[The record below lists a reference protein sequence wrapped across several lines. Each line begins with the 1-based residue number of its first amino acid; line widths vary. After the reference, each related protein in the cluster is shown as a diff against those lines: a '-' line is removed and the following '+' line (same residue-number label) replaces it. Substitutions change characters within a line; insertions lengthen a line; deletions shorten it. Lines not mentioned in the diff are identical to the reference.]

1 MLQELVIQNFA
12 IIDDLTVQFQDGLNI
27 LSGETGVGKS
37 IIIQAV
43 NLLLGGRASA
53 KDIRTHTKKAEL
65 SARFAIDADSA
76 MVVKMSDHGFDSQ
89 EGLLIRRVL
98 SSDDRHRVY
107 INDQPA
113 TLGLLTQLTANL
125 ASISGQHAHQGL
137 LKEDHHLT
145 ILDQYAGTLTLRRKV
160 ADCHGRIGPL
170 LKELTRLLKLRE
182 ERSRKMDLLGF
193 ERNEVVQAELLPNED
208 ETLLAKRQRLKSSE
222 TLYQT
227 ICDCVAT
234 LYGVDGAAVEQL
246 AGVHKQLAEAVEI
259 DPELTALAKRIQA
272 VLLESEDVAAGLQDY
287 LRNLTLDTDQLD
299 VVEERLD
306 FINKLKRK
314 YGGSLDSIATHLEKV
329 EKALDQV
336 THIEDE
342 IDRVKQKLG
351 QECETYQALC
361 QKLSQKRAT
370 AAITLAK
377 AVEQALI
384 DLRMEETRFE
394 VLLTHVPAGP
404 GRSPYLTV
412 AGQAADASGMDRAA
426 FNIAPNKGE
435 ALKPLAAVASGGELS
450 RVVLALKSILAH
462 TDAIET
468 VIFDEVDAG
477 IGGGTAEAVGR
488 KLSQL
493 AQEHQ
498 IICITHLAQ
507 IAKFG
512 EHHFRITKARHKGR
526 TVTRITPLP
535 RQDRVEELAR
545 MIGGDALTPKSLA
558 HAKEMLAKV

>member
-53 KDIRTHTKKAEL
+53 KDIRTHAPKAEL
-65 SARFAIDADSA
+65 SVRFAIDANSTMA
-76 MVVKMSDHGFDSQ
+76 AKMSDHGFDPQ

-98 SSDDRHRVY
+98 STDDRHRVY

-125 ASISGQHAHQGL
+125 ASISGQHAHQRL

-145 ILDQYAGTLTLRRKV
+145 ILDQYAGTLALRRKV
-160 ADCHGRIGPL
+160 ADCHGRINPL
-170 LKELTRLLKLRE
+170 LRELAHLLKLRE
-182 ERSRKMDLLGF
+182 ERSRKIDLLGF
-193 ERNEVVQAELLPNED
+193 ERDEIIQADLLPGED
-208 ETLLAKRQRLKSSE
+208 ETLLATRQRLKSSDV
-222 TLYQT
+222 LYQT
-227 ICDCVAT
+227 VRDSIAT
-234 LYGVDGAAVEQL
+234 LYGVDGAAVEKL
-246 AGVHKQLAEAVEI
+246 AGVHKQLAAAAEI
-259 DPELTALAKRIQA
+259 DPGLTALAQRIQA

-287 LRNLTLDTDQLD
+287 LGNLTLDADQLD
-299 VVEERLD
+299 SVEERLD
-306 FINKLKRK
+306 LINKLKRK
-314 YGGSLDSIATHLEKV
+314 YGGSLDAIAAHLEKV
-329 EKALDQV
+329 EKALDRV
-336 THIEDE
+336 THIADE
-342 IDRVKQKLG
+342 IDRVEQKLA
-351 QECETYQALC
+351 QESETFQALC
-361 QKLSQKRAT
+361 QTLSQKRAV
-370 AAITLAK
+370 AAKTLAK

-384 DLRMEETRFE
+384 DLRMEETLFE
-394 VLLTHVPAGP
+394 VLLNQSSAGP
-404 GRSPYLTV
+404 DTSPYLTV
-412 AGQAADASGMDRAA
+412 AGHTADSGGMDRAA

-435 ALKPLAAVASGGELS
+435 ALKPLAAIASGGELS

-488 KLSQL
+488 KLFQL

-512 EHHFRITKARHKGR
+512 EHHFQITKARHKGR

-535 RQDRVEELAR
+535 RQERVEELAR

>member
-12 IIDDLTVQFQDGLNI
+12 IIDDLTVRFQDGLNI

-53 KDIRTHTKKAEL
+53 KDIRTHAKKAEL
-65 SARFAIDADSA
+65 SARFAIDVDSA
-76 MVVKMSDHGFDSQ
+76 MAAKMIEHSFEPQ

-113 TLGLLTQLTANL
+113 TLGLLTELTANL
-125 ASISGQHAHQGL
+125 ASISGQHAHQRL

-145 ILDQYAGTLTLRRKV
+145 TLDQYAGTLALRRKV
-160 ADCHGRIGPL
+160 AECHGRIDPL
-170 LKELTRLLKLRE
+170 LREWVRLLKLRV

-193 ERNEVVQAELLPNED
+193 ERDEIVQAELLPNED
-208 ETLLAKRQRLKSSE
+208 EKLLAKRQRLKNSE
-222 TLYQT
+222 ALYQT
-227 ICDCVAT
+227 IQNSVAT
-234 LYGVDGAAVEQL
+234 LYGVDGAAVEKL
-246 AGVHKQLAEAVEI
+246 AGVHKQLAAAAEI
-259 DPELTALAKRIQA
+259 DPELTALAKRIQT

-287 LRNLTLDTDQLD
+287 LGNLTLDADQLD
-299 VVEERLD
+299 TVEERLD
-306 FINKLKRK
+306 VINKLKRK
-314 YGGSLDSIATHLEKV
+314 YGGSLDSIAAHLERV
-329 EKALDQV
+329 EKELDQV
-336 THIEDE
+336 THIADE
-342 IDRVKQKLG
+342 IDRVEQKLA
-351 QECETYQALC
+351 QESEAFQTLC
-361 QKLSQKRAT
+361 QSLSRKRT
-370 AAITLAK
+370 AAAKTLAK

-384 DLRMEETRFE
+384 DLRMEGTRFE
-394 VLLTHVPAGP
+394 VMLTQNPAGADT
-404 GRSPYLTV
+404 SPYLTV
-412 AGQAADASGMDRAA
+412 AGQAADVSGMDRAA

-435 ALKPLAAVASGGELS
+435 ALKPLAAIASGGELS

-462 TDAIET
+462 SDSIET

-488 KLSQL
+488 KLFQL
-493 AQEHQ
+493 AREHQ

-535 RQDRVEELAR
+535 RQERVEELAR
-545 MIGGDALTPKSLA
+545 MLGGDALTPKSLA
-558 HAKEMLAKV
+558 HANEMLAKV